1 MSGSMRGPLCL
12 VSQYGLWNLGILAVG
27 YSAEPTTSV
36 VRFAVPTPSTQRK
49 VDQFHLKCSGPLL
62 KHML

>member
-1 MSGSMRGPLCL
+1 M
-12 VSQYGLWNLGILAVG
+12 SQYGLWNLGILAVG